1 MYAGRKSKFLSF
13 NREIFF
19 NVKFKQNPPKLY
31 TKWTIFL
38 KGAYRSKTGPNKSHG
53 THLGIEL
60 VLPCLDLVTTTP
72 LSKSSLETCQDF
84 ALLSPEEQ
92 KESWHWANKAPSHQ
106 SRRKSPLVIT
116 GTFIKL
122 RLSWKKFWFWYR
134 VLPESHEAHR
144 CQILRVPRI
153 TLQLAQFLFFF
164 PVTSKLEKP
173 KAVAPSAQL
182 CPLGYGRGGGSLAF
196 EYQSP
201 WYPGGER
208 RKRGVWEWWLQTQLA
223 LGHGMPQFSYIISWE

>member
-1 MYAGRKSKFLSF
+1 MPHHSENRQVHFFSLRTWYCRQDHSHSFGKCLHPSSPPFFSRIIYRICAQRGSQMYAGRKSKFLSF

-164 PVTSKLEKP
+164 L
-173 KAVAPSAQL
+173 L
-182 CPLGYGRGGGSLAF
+182 HRN
-196 EYQSP
+196 
-201 WYPGGER
+201 
-208 RKRGVWEWWLQTQLA
+208 
-223 LGHGMPQFSYIISWE
+223 